1 LKIIS
6 NFKKGENK
14 MMSLELFFEGSKT
27 CEFKIE
33 GKTPKDLLAKL
44 NEMKKYLEEAE
55 KNTLYLPV

>member
-1 LKIIS
+1 
-6 NFKKGENK
+6 